1 MSLHL
6 QNIISIPLKLYT
18 PEILAFNTWLVSN
31 SHNTTIIG
39 ATNFLY
45 YVCTYVS
52 FYSSWKPG
60 SYQSPMHLIK
70 LALIKQHQMKKK
82 VFFLFAIAQPYA
94 NKSLYLLIILL
105 QVNFLNHHQFNN
117 NVILISLVYK
127 LSYDYNMANLKR
139 EKIMKVA
146 KIAP

>member
-1 MSLHL
+1 M
-6 QNIISIPLKLYT
+6 YT

-31 SHNTTIIG
+31 SHNTTIKG

-45 YVCTYVS
+45 YVRMYVS

-82 VFFLFAIAQPYA
+82 VFFLFAIAQPYV
-94 NKSLYLLIILL
+94 NKLLHLLDHLL
-105 QVNFLNHHQFNN
+105 QVNFLNHHHFNN
-117 NVILISLVYK
+117 HVILIWLVYK
-127 LSYDYNMANLKR
+127 LSYDYNMAYLKK